1 MSEKVRPRIGVGLI
15 PVGLAAVV
23 LLSLFLSLGF
33 YALFHPKRV
42 GPSLPVLRRV
52 LPFSLVDSSG
62 KTVTR
67 EDLKGKVWVADFIYT
82 SCPGPCPA
90 ETLRMKEI
98 QDLVTN
104 LPDVRLV
111 SFSVDPG
118 TDTPEV
124 LRRYAEAHGADPSK
138 WLFLTGTVKEIWLLA
153 SESFAFAVGE
163 NPPNRPAEEGPV
175 FHSTQF
181 ALVDRAGRIRAYY
194 DGLQSATPAR
204 VAQDMRQLLEEGPAA
219 AGETVPPDQAGGGGK
234 R

>member
-1 MSEKVRPRIGVGLI
+1 MSGKVGPRIGVGLI
-15 PVGLAAVV
+15 PVGLATAI
-23 LLSLFLSLGF
+23 LLSLFLSLGY
-33 YALFHPKRV
+33 YALFHGKRS

-52 LPFSLVDSSG
+52 LPFSLIDSSG

-98 QDLVTN
+98 QELVAN

-118 TDTPEV
+118 TDTPDV
-124 LRRYAEAHGADPSK
+124 LRRYAEDHGADPSK

-163 NPPNRPAEEGPV
+163 NPPNRPADEGPV

-181 ALVDRAGRIRAYY
+181 ALVDQEGRIRAYY

-204 VAQDMRQLLEEGPAA
+204 VAQDIRELVGERPPAGRRA
-219 AGETVPPDQAGGGGK
+219 MPSPRPSGGE